1 MKRITP
7 LEPLLTCTDPEGL
20 VVDGGVR
27 VYDNR
32 LAVSDDPR
40 PKACVGVACSQGLWM
55 SAPACS
61 RRYWNATSAK
71 LRSLR
76 LCSRP
81 GRSWRSS
88 STARMPMRR
97 CWSTRSR

>member
-1 MKRITP
+1 MKRHALWRVLSPAAGSAGARAAMKRITP
-7 LEPLLTCTDPEGL
+7 LEPLLTRTDPEGL

-55 SAPACS
+55 SD
-61 RRYWNATSAK
+61 
-71 LRSLR
+71 
-76 LCSRP
+76 P
-81 GRSWRSS
+81 GL
-88 STARMPMRR
+88 
-97 CWSTRSR
+97 